1 MTSSPFHPLQ
11 QRCTITNTMSS
22 FRLTL
27 IMSQHGLLLRGG
39 GGGSPHNGLIHSSS
53 KDEWVSQGVYYVS
66 ERGREGWN
74 NFSPCFAWKTMQE
87 GAMCSQLLL
96 NRHISL
102 MVTFKSSLS
111 AELSYL
117 VWPWSTQ
124 LVLHEDLPSAPG
136 WCDLAPGAK
145 SVTISAGRSPAQMHR
160 F

>member
-39 GGGSPHNGLIHSSS
+39 SPHNGLIHSSS
-53 KDEWVSQGVYYVS
+53 KDERVSQGVYYVS
-66 ERGREGWN
+66 EWGREGWN
-74 NFSPCFAWKTMQE
+74 NIQQTHQFLRWLC
-87 GAMCSQLLL
+87 
-96 NRHISL
+96 L

-111 AELSYL
+111 AERRYF

-124 LVLHEDLPSAPG
+124 LVLHEDLPPAP
-136 WCDLAPGAK
+136 WCDFGTWSEKRNYLCRQK
-145 SVTISAGRSPAQMHR
+145 SSSNAT
-160 F
+160 FLTWKYLL